1 MSHWIF
7 SKHVPMD
14 LYFLKLRNAFWLSE
28 VLQLEDI
35 FCLEDFL
42 KKQVHFKNQSKQ
54 HGWGGS
60 RVWKDEEAETVF
72 ISFVSISLSLPSLFT
87 SHTHTTHVQNERERK
102 I

>member
-1 MSHWIF
+1 MH
-7 SKHVPMD
+7 
-14 LYFLKLRNAFWLSE
+14 FWLSE

-35 FCLEDFL
+35 FWVEDFL

-87 SHTHTTHVQNERERK
+87 SHTHHTRKEWERK
-102 I
+102 KDLDEGLEVGWVSEEVWW